1 MTRSPTDTRRAQAWG
16 SERLLTGGS
25 SLRHLLIT
33 TTSPPPQRLCHRGTS
48 QHGRWRC
55 AEPLYAWSPTRDPI
69 VPRGWQT
76 VHACLPAT
84 SRRVEPTPR
93 NRAVCETLRSALGV
107 VSSCGRNQFHTQKW
121 RVIPDNL
128 CSLLDLLPL
137 APPFLLNSLHL
148 LLPYVFG
155 VTLF

>member
-55 AEPLYAWSPTRDPI
+55 AEPLYAWSPTRDSI
-69 VPRGWQT
+69 VPRGCQT
-76 VHACLPAT
+76 VHACLSAT
-84 SRRVEPTPR
+84 SRRVGADAAKQSCLR
-93 NRAVCETLRSALGV
+93 DVAVRLA
-107 VSSCGRNQFHTQKW
+107 CG
-121 RVIPDNL
+121 
-128 CSLLDLLPL
+128 LDLW
-137 APPFLLNSLHL
+137 
-148 LLPYVFG
+148 
-155 VTLF
+155 

>member
-1 MTRSPTDTRRAQAWG
+1 
-16 SERLLTGGS
+16 
-25 SLRHLLIT
+25 
-33 TTSPPPQRLCHRGTS
+33 
-48 QHGRWRC
+48 
-55 AEPLYAWSPTRDPI
+55 
-69 VPRGWQT
+69 
-76 VHACLPAT
+76 

-148 LLPYVFG
+148 LLHHVLG
-155 VTLF
+155 ETLFEQKEAPLLAGGVFDAALATVQVEEHQVRTHRQHHRAGAPLSIVGALHPPKM